1 MARAE
6 AAISH
11 AAGMLA
17 ISQPRE
23 GKVHSAR
30 GNSDDG
36 ESPGGAE
43 GLSFSSTVPRE
54 LVHRRAIAEV
64 FMTDL
69 RRIGEGRYIAAAQWP
84 RLHDFYHSGPGA
96 YDTALIAETLR
107 QATILVAHVM
117 EGVALGQVFLM
128 PAIAVRALE
137 GPTIDPGTPT
147 EVHLRLDVKVSQ
159 RNIRG
164 PAALQVEARFSVGG
178 RPIASGSAGAR
189 LVDPVSYA
197 RMRLGS
203 GTDQRCRQTTA
214 LPPDRV
220 GHRVSRNVVIG
231 EACGGLAWPLHVDL
245 TNPTLF
251 DHPVDH
257 VPGLLMVEGFRQVL
271 RVQSGSPGLDFQTF
285 DASFLKIVELDDD
298 ALVVLRSVDLA
309 DQHGGTAQGTIT
321 VRGAVCVELSCSFKL
336 NALKRPRPDS
346 PREQSGGQVPGTH
359 HAWLPEPLP
368 ATGSTTFPQSSA
380 AHQHGG

>member
-1 MARAE
+1 M
-6 AAISH
+6 
-11 AAGMLA
+11 
-17 ISQPRE
+17 
-23 GKVHSAR
+23 HSAR
-30 GNSDDG
+30 GNPDDG
-36 ESPGGAE
+36 ESPWGAK

-69 RRIGEGRYIAAAQWP
+69 RRIGEGRYLAAAQWP

-96 YDTALIAETLR
+96 YDTALMAETLR

-117 EGVALGQVFLM
+117 EGVALGQIFLM
-128 PAIAVRALE
+128 PAIAVQALE
-137 GPTIDPGTPT
+137 GLTIDRGTPT
-147 EVHLRLDVKVSQ
+147 DVHLRLDVKVSQ
-159 RNIRG
+159 RNVRG
-164 PAALQVEARFSVGG
+164 PVALQVGARFSVGG

-189 LVDPVSYA
+189 LVDPVSYT

-203 GTDQRCRQTTA
+203 GTDQRCGQTTG

-231 EACGGLAWPLHVDL
+231 EACGALAWPLHVDL

-251 DHPVDH
+251 DHPLDH

-271 RVQSGSPGLDFQTF
+271 RVQLGAPGLDFQTF

-298 ALVVLRSVDLA
+298 ALVVLGSVDLA
-309 DQHGGTAQGTIT
+309 DQHGGTAQGAIT

-336 NALKRPRPDS
+336 DAMKGPRQDLPH
-346 PREQSGGQVPGTH
+346 EQSGGQAPGTQ
-359 HAWLPEPLP
+359 HAWLPEPSP
-368 ATGSTTFPQSSA
+368 ATGSPTSPQSSA
-380 AHQHGG
+380 AHQRGG